1 MALTQG
7 HPWNAQRDWGY
18 DLARLVLRGL
28 PASPARPTKGW
39 TSKQSPPTDQRD
51 RVRDQRRWR
60 ARLATGGARE
70 PSSRPG
76 ARKGLTVPL
85 TGSCSRGLG
94 GPHGYLNAARFLGG
108 AVLVLLLT
116 TGCREDSGETTATPT
131 PPPSTTVAPPSSTVP
146 ATTTTLDPATE
157 VVARYRQFW
166 DVRFDANR
174 DPVNP
179 ADPRFAQLAVD
190 PQLANVLA
198 ETRQRR
204 EQGLA
209 LRRPDPSVTQR
220 RVKVVEMAAD
230 TATLQDCAT
239 NDGIVYRVATG
250 QVIDDSVV
258 TRSVSA
264 TMRRVDGT
272 WKLAEARVLQEWK
285 GVAGCALSGEFS

>member
-1 MALTQG
+1 MPNTQRIA
-7 HPWNAQRDWGY
+7 WNAQREWGY
-18 DLARLVLRGL
+18 DLARLAPSGL
-28 PASPARPTKGW
+28 PVLPARPTKGW
-39 TSKQSPPTDQRD
+39 TSKQSEPTDQRD
-51 RVRDQRRWR
+51 RVRGQRRWR
-60 ARLATGGARE
+60 AGLATGGARG
-70 PSSRPG
+70 SSGCSG
-76 ARKGLTVPL
+76 ARKGLTVAL

-94 GPHGYLNAARFLGG
+94 GRQGQLNAAGVLAWAF
-108 AVLVLLLT
+108 LVLAAM
-116 TGCREDSGETTATPT
+116 TGCRGDSGETTATPI
-131 PPPSTTVAPPSSTVP
+131 PPPSTTAAPPSSTVP
-146 ATTTTLDPATE
+146 AMATTLDPAAE

-190 PQLANVLA
+190 PQLANVVT

-220 RVKVVEMAAD
+220 RVKVVEMTTD

-250 QVIDDSVV
+250 QVLDDSVV

-272 WKLAEARVLQEWK
+272 WRLAEARVLQEWK
-285 GVAGCALSGEFS
+285 GVAGCALSGGFS

>member
-1 MALTQG
+1 MALTQR
-7 HPWNAQRDWGY
+7 HPWNAQRDCGY

-28 PASPARPTKGW
+28 PTSPARPTKGW

-60 ARLATGGARE
+60 ARLATGGARG

-76 ARKGLTVPL
+76 ARKGLTVPP

-94 GPHGYLNAARFLGG
+94 GRHRHLTAARFLAG
-108 AVLVLLLT
+108 AVLVLLST
-116 TGCREDSGETTATPT
+116 TGCRGDSGETAATPI
-131 PPPSTTVAPPSSTVP
+131 PPPSTAVALPSTVP
-146 ATTTTLDPATE
+146 ATTTTLDPTTE

-179 ADPRFAQLAVD
+179 ADPRFVQLAVD
-190 PQLANVLA
+190 PQLANVLT

-220 RVKVVEMAAD
+220 RVKVVEMTTDA
-230 TATLQDCAT
+230 ATLQDCAT